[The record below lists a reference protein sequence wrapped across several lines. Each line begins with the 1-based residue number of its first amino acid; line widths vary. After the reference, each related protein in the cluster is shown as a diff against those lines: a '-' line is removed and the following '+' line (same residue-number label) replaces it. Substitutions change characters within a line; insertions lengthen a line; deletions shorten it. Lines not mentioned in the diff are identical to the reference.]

1 MTSECGE
8 TTNFDYGKTII
19 DYHGERMTLMM
30 RRLLLITMVRG

>member
-1 MTSECGE
+1 MNNIYGETVTNEFGE

-30 RRLLLITMVRG
+30 RRL

>member
-1 MTSECGE
+1 MNNIFEETVTSECGE

-30 RRLLLITMVRG
+30 IRL